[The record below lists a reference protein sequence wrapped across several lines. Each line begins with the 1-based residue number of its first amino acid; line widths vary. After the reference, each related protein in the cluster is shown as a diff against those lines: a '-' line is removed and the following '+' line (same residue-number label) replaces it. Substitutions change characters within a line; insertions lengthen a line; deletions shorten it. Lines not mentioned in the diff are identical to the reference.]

1 MNQQGSRKRQRQ
13 LIIGNS
19 AAALNAVKAIREN
32 NSADPITLVSAEK
45 HYAYSPVLLP
55 YYVSKKIKRSAL
67 FLAGQ
72 NFYQQNGVEVIL
84 GNPATKVDPQ
94 IQQVH
99 LASNDILE
107 YDNLLIATGSS
118 PKALGI
124 PGEDLKGVFTLKTVD
139 DADKLVKAAAG
150 MEDIVIIGGGL
161 IGLQA
166 ANALYAAGRNIR
178 IVIGSRQPL
187 SRNVDPSCAENICQG
202 IRECG
207 MTILFETHAESIE
220 KAKNKLSVS
229 LSSGQNLE
237 ADAVIIGKGVSAN
250 MQLVAESE
258 IAINYGIIVDETMR
272 TNVPNVF
279 AAGDVAEGLNLIT
292 GERQMIAT
300 WPNACSQG
308 RTAGINMAGG
318 MDKNEGL
325 SSNICGFLGSTVASV
340 GITNPENGDYEEVV
354 SDNPLKGRY
363 RKMVWNKKD
372 ELVGAVLM
380 GTVADIGV
388 ISNLIRS
395 RVKIP
400 REKRDRMVR
409 STIRYGD
416 YFSQKIGRFNIA
428 ARCRSHSR
436 Q

>member
-32 NSADPITLVSAEK
+32 NSTDPITLVSAEK

-67 FLAGQ
+67 FLADQ
-72 NFYQQNGVEVIL
+72 KFYQQNGVELIL

-94 IQQVH
+94 NRQVQ

-124 PGEDLKGVFTLKTVD
+124 PGEGLAGVFTLKTVD

-150 MEDIVIIGGGL
+150 MEEIVIIGGGL

-220 KAKNKLSVS
+220 KAKNKLSVT

-250 MQLVAESE
+250 MQIVAESE
-258 IAINYGIIVDETMR
+258 IAVNYGIIVDETMR

-292 GERQMIAT
+292 GQRQVIAT

-308 RTAGINMAGG
+308 RTAGINMTGG
-318 MDKNEGL
+318 TDKNEGL
-325 SSNICGFLGSTVASV
+325 SSNICGFLGSAVASV
-340 GITNPENGDYEEVV
+340 GITNPENDDFEEVV
-354 SDNPLKGRY
+354 ADEPAKGRY
-363 RKMVWNKKD
+363 RKLVWNKKD

-388 ISNLIRS
+388 ISNLIRK

-400 REKRDRMVR
+400 REKRRQMVR

-416 YFSQKIGRFNIA
+416 YFSQNTGRLNIA
-428 ARCRSHSR
+428 ARCRSHS
-436 Q
+436 

>member
-32 NSADPITLVSAEK
+32 NSTDPITLVSAER

-55 YYVSKKIKRSAL
+55 YYVSKKIKRPAL
-67 FLAGQ
+67 FLADER
-72 NFYQQNGVEVIL
+72 FYQQNGVELIL
-84 GNPATKVDPQ
+84 GNPATRVDPQ
-94 IQQVH
+94 GRQVT
-99 LASNDILE
+99 LANDDILE

-118 PKALGI
+118 PKELGI
-124 PGEDLKGVFTLKTVD
+124 PGEELAGVFTLKTVD
-139 DADKLVKAAAG
+139 DADKLVKAAAA
-150 MEDIVIIGGGL
+150 MKDVVILGGGL

-166 ANALYAAGRNIR
+166 ANALYREGRNI
-178 IVIGSRQPL
+178 IIIIGSKQPL
-187 SRNVDPSCAENICQG
+187 SRNVDPSCAENVCQG

-207 MTILFETHAESIE
+207 MTILFETYAESIE
-220 KAKNKLSVS
+220 KAKNKLRVT
-229 LSSGQNLE
+229 LSSGRNLQ
-237 ADAVIIGKGVSAN
+237 ADAVVIGKGVRAN

-258 IAINYGIIVDETMR
+258 IEVNYGVLVDETMR
-272 TNVPNVF
+272 TNVSNVF

-292 GERQMIAT
+292 GQRQVIAT

-325 SSNICGFLGSTVASV
+325 SSNICGFLGSAIASV
-340 GITNPENGDYEEVV
+340 GITNPENGDFEEVV
-354 SDNPLKGRY
+354 ADEPAKGRY
-363 RKMVWNKKD
+363 RKLVWNKNN

-388 ISNLIRS
+388 ITTLIRN
-395 RVKIP
+395 RVRIS
-400 REKRDRMVR
+400 REKRDQMVR

-416 YFSQKIGRFNIA
+416 WFSDQLG
-428 ARCRSHSR
+428 HSF
-436 Q
+436 

>member
-1 MNQQGSRKRQRQ
+1 MNQKGSPKRQWH

-19 AAALNAVKAIREN
+19 AAALSAVKAIREN
-32 NSADPITLVSAEK
+32 HSADHITLVSAEN

-55 YYVSKKIKRSAL
+55 YYVSKKIGRAAL
-67 FLAGQ
+67 FLADQ
-72 NFYQQNGVEVIL
+72 NFYQDNGVELIL
-84 GNPATKVDPQ
+84 GNPATRVDPQ
-94 IQQVH
+94 NRQVT
-99 LASNDILE
+99 LASGDILD

-118 PKALGI
+118 PKPLDI
-124 PGEDLKGVFTLKTVD
+124 PGEDLAGVFTLKTVD

-166 ANALYAAGRNIR
+166 ANALYAADRNIR

-207 MTILFETHAESIE
+207 MSILFETHAVSI
-220 KAKNKLSVS
+220 KKIKDNLSVG
-229 LSSGQNLE
+229 LSSNNTLE
-237 ADAVIIGKGVSAN
+237 ADAVIIGKGVSPN
-250 MQLVAESE
+250 VQLVAESE
-258 IAINYGIIVDETMR
+258 IEVNQGILVDETMR
-272 TNVPNVF
+272 TNVPNIF

-292 GERQMIAT
+292 GERQVIAT

-340 GITNPENGDYEEVV
+340 GITNPENGDFEEVV
-354 SDNPLKGRY
+354 SEDPAKGRY
-363 RKMVWNKKD
+363 RKLVWNKKN

-380 GTVADIGV
+380 GKVADIGV
-388 ISNLIRS
+388 ISNLIRN
-395 RVKIP
+395 RVRIP
-400 REKRDRMVR
+400 KEKRRQMVQ

-416 YFSQKIGRFNIA
+416 YFSEKTGRSNIA
-428 ARCRSHSR
+428 AKCRSHS
-436 Q
+436 

>member
-32 NSADPITLVSAEK
+32 NSADPITLISAEK

-67 FLAGQ
+67 FLADQ
-72 NFYQQNGVEVIL
+72 NFYQQNGVELIL

-94 IQQVH
+94 NQQVH

-150 MEDIVIIGGGL
+150 MEDIIIIGGVW

-166 ANALYAAGRNIR
+166 SNALYAAGRNIR

-187 SRNVDPSCAENICQG
+187 SRNVDPSCAENVCQG

-220 KAKNKLSVS
+220 KVKNKLNVE
-229 LSSGQNLE
+229 LSSNNTLE
-237 ADAVIIGKGVSAN
+237 ADAVIIGKGVSPN
-250 MQLVAESE
+250 VQIVSQSE
-258 IAINYGIIVDETMR
+258 IEVNQGILVDETMR
-272 TNVPNVF
+272 TNASNIF

-340 GITNPENGDYEEVV
+340 GITNPENGDYKEVV

-363 RKMVWNKKD
+363 RKLVWNKKD

-395 RVKIP
+395 RVRIP

-416 YFSQKIGRFNIA
+416 YFSERTGHFF
-428 ARCRSHSR
+428 
-436 Q
+436 

>member
-32 NSADPITLVSAEK
+32 NSTDPITLVSAEK

-67 FLAGQ
+67 FLADQ
-72 NFYQQNGVEVIL
+72 KFYQQNGVELIL

-94 IQQVH
+94 NRQVQ

-124 PGEDLKGVFTLKTVD
+124 PGEDLAGVFTLKTVD

-150 MEDIVIIGGGL
+150 MEEIVIIGGGL

-187 SRNVDPSCAENICQG
+187 SRNVDPSCAENVCQG

-220 KAKNKLSVS
+220 KVKNKLSVS

-258 IAINYGIIVDETMR
+258 IAVNYGIIVNETMR

-292 GERQMIAT
+292 GQRQVIAT

-308 RTAGINMAGG
+308 RTAGINMTGG
-318 MDKNEGL
+318 TDKNEGL
-325 SSNICGFLGSTVASV
+325 SSNICGFLGSAVASV
-340 GITNPENGDYEEVV
+340 GITNPENDDFEEVV
-354 SDNPLKGRY
+354 ADEPAKGRY
-363 RKMVWNKKD
+363 RKLVWNKKD

-388 ISNLIRS
+388 ISNLIRK

-400 REKRDRMVR
+400 REKRRQMVR

-416 YFSQKIGRFNIA
+416 YFSQNTGRLNIA
-428 ARCRSHSR
+428 ARCRSHS
-436 Q
+436 

>member
-1 MNQQGSRKRQRQ
+1 MNQKGSRKRRQ
-13 LIIGNS
+13 HLIIGNS

-32 NSADPITLVSAEK
+32 DSADRITLVSAEND
-45 HYAYSPVLLP
+45 YAYSPVLLP
-55 YYVSKKIKRSAL
+55 YYVSKKISRAAL
-67 FLAGQ
+67 FLADQ
-72 NFYQQNGVEVIL
+72 NFYQQNGAELIL
-84 GNPATKVDPQ
+84 GNPATRVDPQ
-94 IQQVH
+94 NRQVT
-99 LASNDILE
+99 LANDDVLD

-118 PKALGI
+118 PKPLGI
-124 PGEDLKGVFTLKTVD
+124 PGEELAGVFTLKTVD

-187 SRNVDPSCAENICQG
+187 SRNVDPSCAENVCQG

-220 KAKNKLSVS
+220 KVKNKLNVE
-229 LSSGQNLE
+229 LSSNNTIE
-237 ADAVIIGKGVSAN
+237 ADAVIIGKGVSPN
-250 MQLVAESE
+250 VQLVSQSE
-258 IAINYGIIVDETMR
+258 IKVNQGILVDETMR
-272 TNVPNVF
+272 TNVPNIF

-292 GERQMIAT
+292 GQRQVIAT

-318 MDKNEGL
+318 KDKNEGL

-340 GITNPENGDYEEVV
+340 GITNPENDDFEEIV
-354 SDNPLKGRY
+354 SDEPAKGRY
-363 RKMVWNKKD
+363 RKLVWNKKD

-388 ISNLIRS
+388 ISNLIRK

-400 REKRDRMVR
+400 IEKRVQMVR
-409 STIRYGD
+409 STIKYGD
-416 YFSQKIGRFNIA
+416 YFSQKTGRFF
-428 ARCRSHSR
+428 
-436 Q
+436 

>member
-1 MNQQGSRKRQRQ
+1 MNQQDSRKRQRQ

-32 NSADPITLVSAEK
+32 NSTDPITLVSAER

-55 YYVSKKIKRSAL
+55 YYVSKKIKRPAL
-67 FLAGQ
+67 FLADER
-72 NFYQQNGVEVIL
+72 FYQQNGVELIL
-84 GNPATKVDPQ
+84 GNPATRVDPQ
-94 IQQVH
+94 DRQVT
-99 LASNDILE
+99 LANDDILE

-118 PKALGI
+118 PKELGI
-124 PGEDLKGVFTLKTVD
+124 PGEELAGVFTLKTVD
-139 DADKLVKAAAG
+139 DADKLVKAGAA
-150 MEDIVIIGGGL
+150 MKDVVILGGGL

-166 ANALYAAGRNIR
+166 ANALYREGRNIK
-178 IVIGSRQPL
+178 IIIGSKQPL
-187 SRNVDPSCAENICQG
+187 SRNVDPSCAENVCQG

-207 MTILFETHAESIE
+207 MTILFETYAESIE
-220 KAKNKLSVS
+220 KAKSKLRVT
-229 LSSGQNLE
+229 LSSGRNLQ
-237 ADAVIIGKGVSAN
+237 ADAVVIGKGVRAN

-258 IAINYGIIVDETMR
+258 IEVNYGVLVDETMR

-292 GERQMIAT
+292 GQRQVIAT

-325 SSNICGFLGSTVASV
+325 SSNICGFLGSAIASV
-340 GITNPENGDYEEVV
+340 GITNPENGDFEEVV
-354 SDNPLKGRY
+354 ADEPAKGRY
-363 RKMVWNKKD
+363 RKLVWNKNN

-388 ISNLIRS
+388 ITTLIRN
-395 RVKIP
+395 RVRIS
-400 REKRDRMVR
+400 REKRDQMVR

-416 YFSQKIGRFNIA
+416 WFSDQLG
-428 ARCRSHSR
+428 HSF
-436 Q
+436 